1 MDWGRTQFMPG
12 NAVPISATPPMLA
25 LCELRP
31 VSSATRV
38 GEQTGAVCMLL

>member
-1 MDWGRTQFMPG
+1 MDWGRAQFMPG
-12 NAVPISATPPMLA
+12 NAVPISATPPMFA

-38 GEQTGAVCMLL
+38 GEQTGMVWKLL